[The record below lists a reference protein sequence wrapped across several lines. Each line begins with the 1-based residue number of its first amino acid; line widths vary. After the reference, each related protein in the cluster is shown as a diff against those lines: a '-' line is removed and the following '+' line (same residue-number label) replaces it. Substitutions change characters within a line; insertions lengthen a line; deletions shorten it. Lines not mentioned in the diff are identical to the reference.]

1 MVRTRLYRSGSL
13 EASDFDPSLVSDYL
27 EEPDTFV
34 WLDLERPAPE
44 DMAML
49 GEEFRLHPLA
59 IEDATKP
66 HQRPKVERYEHHL
79 FVVVYAVWVE
89 GDGVAAAE
97 VDAFIGD
104 RFVITVRKDPGWRID
119 PVLER
124 WDAAQDMVKHGV
136 GYLLYALLDTVV
148 DGYFLVVDA
157 LEDRVDDLEDRVFD
171 VRAGRGVQEE
181 LLGLRR
187 QLVGLRRVVLPVRE
201 VMNTLLRRDLPPLGD
216 EIVPYFQDIYDHII
230 RVSESVE
237 AMRELLASALEVHLS
252 FISNQLNAIMKKVTS
267 WAAILAVGTLIA
279 GVYGMN
285 FRLVPADQ
293 TLTGFWAALGM
304 MGASSLALYVY
315 FRRKDWL

>member
-34 WLDLERPAPE
+34 WVDLERPAPG

-216 EIVPYFQDIYDHII
+216 EIVPYFQDIYDHVI

-252 FISNQLNAIMKKVTS
+252 FVSNQLNAIMKKVTS